1 MELQKQSTEEPKSNT
16 IFRRSKEYMWA
27 KYWIMVVGSQ

>member
-1 MELQKQSTEEPKSNT
+1 MEHKMELQKQSTEEPKSNT

-27 KYWIMVVGSQ
+27 K